1 MVSDADQARIA
12 LAVREVEARSNA
24 QIVCVL
30 ARQSCDIS
38 AYAALY
44 AATLALLTPWPLILF
59 TQMSI
64 ERIFAVQLILFIVA
78 LAFLG
83 WTRLGLILTPRG
95 LQRRQVYRAA
105 AEQFF
110 IRGLMRT
117 EHRAGVLIYVSLA
130 EHYARIIADEGLN
143 GKISDADWRPAIE
156 ILTEHLSR
164 GEIGEGY
171 VAAIAH
177 CGKLLAQAT
186 PPEGRPDALPDGLV
200 QLR

>member
-1 MVSDADQARIA
+1 MVSDEDQARIA
-12 LAVREVEARSNA
+12 AAVREAEARSKA

-44 AATLALLTPWPLILF
+44 AATLALLTPWPLIFF
-59 TQMSI
+59 TQMPVDH
-64 ERIFAVQLILFIVA
+64 IFAVQLIVFAIA
-78 LAFLG
+78 LAVLG

-95 LQRRQVYRAA
+95 LQRRQAYRAA

-117 EHRAGVLIYVSLA
+117 QHRAGVLIYVSLA
-130 EHYARIIADEGLN
+130 EHYARIIADEGLD
-143 GKISDADWRPAIE
+143 GKISEADWRPAIE
-156 ILTEHLSR
+156 ILTSHLSR
-164 GEIGEGY
+164 GQVAQGY
-171 VAAIAH
+171 IAAIAR
-177 CGKLLAQAT
+177 CGELLAVAA

-200 QLR
+200 QLQ